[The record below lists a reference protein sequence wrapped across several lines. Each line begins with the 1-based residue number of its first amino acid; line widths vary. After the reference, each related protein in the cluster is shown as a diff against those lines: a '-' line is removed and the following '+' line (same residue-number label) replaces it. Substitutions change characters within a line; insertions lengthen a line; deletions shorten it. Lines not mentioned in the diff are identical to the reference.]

1 MRNERKNIGTGAS
14 ADTGKS
20 AAKGK
25 RKISLLR
32 ALMVSLAVIVLIQG
46 ALPISV
52 LAFSGL
58 KGTLEGN
65 AISIDARAVDN
76 RKVNLESAMLKG
88 WAGISR
94 ETAALNSTLSDQL
107 ARSGLDVPGF
117 LADDAQKEAFIAAV
131 FPRLLSVIGSNT
143 TSGVY
148 LILGNDGDLSVEQDH
163 IGAFLRDSDPNS
175 SSDSYSDLLLE
186 RGDKE
191 LARNTSI
198 ALDNTWA
205 PKLHLA
211 GNGMR
216 SADDFFYKPY
226 EAALQNPG
234 VEAKALAYWS
244 QPFVLEGNPNDSY
257 RMIAYSLPLMYEGR
271 VYGVLGI
278 EVSTAYLADTCFPI
292 SELSGSEAGGYA
304 LALANDDGSYQII
317 AGNGALYNAV
327 GAEGPAFTL
336 AETRNEGLMNVEG
349 VSMGEQQ
356 VYAITEPLKL
366 YSGIVPYDD
375 TDWTVVGLFSE
386 DSIFAAGNSLYHRLG
401 VTIGLTTIGCLVL
414 VVLVS
419 RAINRPL
426 RGLIEGVQGGIEKLR
441 TFRTSV
447 AEVDQLHGVILDL
460 TEDGLEKRRK
470 LNEEKERYRLAV
482 KGTNDAF
489 FTFHPET
496 GSIEIMNSLDD
507 GEFDAVRFWDLFRRD
522 SATPEA
528 VDAIEK
534 AVSRMQETS
543 IQVKVVTEHLPQGRW
558 LEVSSSRVQD
568 ADNGQ
573 DCMVCVIRDIDDRKR
588 REIEAARKQ
597 ELDPV
602 TSTYRFEP
610 GMDAIAA
617 ARVGASAGQL
627 AVIEVDGFANIVRD
641 YGIPFGDVLLNEQAK
656 VMHAFNRDR
665 ENRNAILVRAG
676 AGQFVC
682 WIPDRHADEAIAQT
696 SELQRRFA
704 QLVRPGVLELSFH
717 AGGASSEGVR
727 STSELLRRARVALQA
742 SMEHRTIC
750 ACWEPFMD
758 DMYKPKPFDPISS
771 FGNVEDMSLPALT
784 LNLLD
789 RRLSVAAGMDLL
801 VRRLDEKLGVTN
813 VFITSFH
820 EDYQTASVR
829 YFFGPIPGIDEGAVF
844 PLSREAVETLQ
855 RFGEQGLVHPVGE
868 MPIFAM
874 CEEVRACCGGIAF
887 PMMNAGKYS
896 GSVFFLS
903 SAGATFDDEAANTL
917 REVGTVIQ
925 NRINQEDLDQSAQA
939 KSDFLARMSHEIR
952 TPMNG
957 IIGMT
962 EIALRPGQDD
972 ARRVDCLNKVRA
984 SSLYLLDLLNGIL
997 DMTKIE
1003 NDRMTLNDAPFS
1015 MDHVVE
1021 ELNAVCAGRLA
1032 ARDQKL
1038 VVDMRMRHDRFM
1050 GDALRLNQVLI
1061 NLVGNAVKYSHDGGT
1076 ITVTIEERTAA
1087 SGAAAGTLMP
1097 GCEAAGA
1104 PPAGA
1109 ANELRAD
1116 CEAAGADARATEGA
1130 AASTL
1135 PAGCEAAEGGPQPA
1149 DREAAG
1155 AKERAAGNDA
1165 RRASVYFAVAD
1176 EGVGIAEE
1184 DIERIFA
1191 KFEQVDAT
1199 DARQQGTGLGLAISN
1214 RIVLMMGDRIH
1225 ANSRL
1230 GHGST
1235 FYFEVPLPIADTVGT
1250 PACGDVEQID
1260 FTGKRALVA
1269 EDNELNMEIIAYVL
1283 ADMGFTV
1290 DKAMNGKEAVDAF
1303 EQSPA
1308 GRYDVILMDVM
1319 MPVMDGL
1326 AAAHRIRGLNRAD
1339 AAEIPIVA
1347 TSANAFAEDVKRSIA
1362 SGMNAHVPKP
1372 IDSTKLAKVLAEVM
1386 R

>member
-1 MRNERKNIGTGAS
+1 
-14 ADTGKS
+14 
-20 AAKGK
+20 
-25 RKISLLR
+25 
-32 ALMVSLAVIVLIQG
+32 MVSLAVIVLIQG

-52 LAFSGL
+52 LAFSGV
-58 KGTLEGN
+58 KGTLEDN

-76 RKVNLESAMLKG
+76 RRVNLESAMVKS

-94 ETAALNSTLSDQL
+94 ETVALNSALSDQL
-107 ARSGLDVPGF
+107 AQSGLDVPGF
-117 LADDAQKEAFIAAV
+117 LADDGQKEAFIANT

-163 IGAFLRDSDPNS
+163 IGAFLRDSDPTGDP
-175 SSDSYSDLLLE
+175 DSYSDLLLE

-191 LARNTSI
+191 IARNASI

-211 GNGMR
+211 GSGVR

-234 VEAKALAYWS
+234 ADAKAMAYWS

-257 RMIAYSLPLMYEGR
+257 RMIAYSLPLMLNGQ

-304 LALANDDGSYQII
+304 LALGDGNGSYRII
-317 AGNGALYNAV
+317 AGNGVLYNAV
-327 GAEGPAFTL
+327 NAEGPAFAL
-336 AETRNEGLMNVEG
+336 EETRNEGLMQVEG
-349 VSMGEQQ
+349 VTMGDQQ
-356 VYAITEPLKL
+356 VYAIAEPLKL

-375 TDWTVVGLFSE
+375 TSWTVVGLFSK

-426 RGLIEGVQGGIEKLR
+426 RELIGSVQGGMEELHA
-441 TFRTSV
+441 FRTSV

-460 TEDGLEKRRK
+460 TEDGLEKQRK

-489 FTFHPET
+489 FTYSPDKGT
-496 GSIEIMNSLDD
+496 IEIVNSLDD
-507 GEFDAVRFWDLFRRD
+507 GEYEAERFWDLFRRG
-522 SATPEA
+522 SANPEA
-528 VDAIEK
+528 VDAIEQ
-534 AVSRMQETS
+534 AVNQMQETS
-543 IQVKVVTEHLPQGRW
+543 IQVEAVTERSPQGRW

-568 ADNGQ
+568 ADNRQ
-573 DCMVCVIRDIDDRKR
+573 DCMVCVIHDIDGRKR

-597 ELDPV
+597 ALDPA
-602 TSTYRFEP
+602 TSAYRFKP
-610 GMDAIAA
+610 GMDAITA
-617 ARVGASAGQL
+617 ARVSADAGRL
-627 AVIEVDGFANIVRD
+627 AIIEIDGFADIVRD
-641 YGIPFGDVLLNEQAK
+641 YGIPFGDVLLNELVK
-656 VMHAFNRDR
+656 VMRAFNHDR
-665 ENRNAILVRAG
+665 GNHDAILVRVG
-676 AGQFVC
+676 AGQFAC
-682 WIPDRHADEAIAQT
+682 WLPGKCTGDAIGETA
-696 SELQRRFA
+696 ELQRRFA
-704 QLVRPGVLELSFH
+704 RLVRPGVLELSFH
-717 AGGASSEGVR
+717 VGAASAEGVR
-727 STSELLRRARVALQA
+727 STSELLCRARTALQA
-742 SMEHRTIC
+742 SMGHRAAC
-750 ACWEPFMD
+750 ACWDPSMD
-758 DMYKPKPFDPISS
+758 DAFEPRPFDPISS
-771 FGNVEDMSLPALT
+771 FSHVEDMTLPALT

-789 RRLSVAAGMDLL
+789 RRLSLAAGMDLL
-801 VRRLDEKLGVTN
+801 MRQLNEKLDVTN
-813 VFITSFH
+813 LFITSFQ

-829 YFFGPIPGIDEGAVF
+829 YFFGPIPGIDESAVF
-844 PLSREAVETLQ
+844 PLSREAVDTLQ
-855 RFGEQGLVHPVGE
+855 RFGEQGLVHPVSE

-874 CEEVRACCGGIAF
+874 SAETRAYANGVAF
-887 PMMNAGKYS
+887 PMMNVGKYS

-903 SAGATFDDEAANTL
+903 NAGKAFDDDEAASTL
-917 REVGTVIQ
+917 REVGTIIQ
-925 NRINQEDLDQSAQA
+925 NRINQEELDQSAQA

-962 EIALRPGQDD
+962 EIALKPEQSDE
-972 ARRVDCLNKVRA
+972 RRIDCLNKVHA

-1003 NDRMTLNDAPFS
+1003 NNKMLLGDAPFS
-1015 MDHVVE
+1015 MSHVVK
-1021 ELNAVCAGRLA
+1021 ELNAVSAGRLA
-1032 ARDQKL
+1032 ARNQKL
-1038 VVDMRMRHDRFM
+1038 VVDMRMQHDWFT
-1050 GDALRLNQVLI
+1050 GDALRLSQVLI
-1061 NLVGNAVKYSHDGGT
+1061 NLVGNAMKYSHDGGT
-1076 ITVTIEERTAA
+1076 ITVTIEERAA
-1087 SGAAAGTLMP
+1087 DG
-1097 GCEAAGA
+1097 GA
-1104 PPAGA
+1104 PA
-1109 ANELRAD
+1109 
-1116 CEAAGADARATEGA
+1116 
-1130 AASTL
+1130 L
-1135 PAGCEAAEGGPQPA
+1135 PAGCEAAGAGAQAAEEATA
-1149 DREAAG
+1149 DALSTSCEAVEAGAQTMEEAA
-1155 AKERAAGNDA
+1155 ADALPTTYEAAESSAQITGGGSGTVN
-1165 RRASVYFAVAD
+1165 VYFAVAD

-1191 KFEQVDAT
+1191 KFEQVNTT

-1214 RIVLMMGDRIH
+1214 RIVLMMGDRIR

-1235 FYFEVPLPIADTVGT
+1235 FYFEIPLTIAD
-1250 PACGDVEQID
+1250 AADKSSCADAEQVD

-1283 ADMGFTV
+1283 DDMGFTV
-1290 DKAMNGKEAVDAF
+1290 DKTTNGQEAVDAF
-1303 EQSPA
+1303 EQSPV
-1308 GRYDVILMDVM
+1308 GRYDIVLMDVM

-1326 AAAHRIRGLNRAD
+1326 TAAHRIRSLGRAD
-1339 AAEIPIVA
+1339 AADVPIVA
-1347 TSANAFAEDVKRSIA
+1347 TSANAFAEDVKRSLA
-1362 SGMNAHVPKP
+1362 SGMNAHVSKP
-1372 IDSTKLAKVLAEVM
+1372 IDPAKLAKVLAKVM